1 MIRKLAA
8 GRNGCHQAAA
18 IRLKLRETF
27 VFGLVFAAALL
38 VPGLLAAQAAGPAD
52 APAAGGWRSLF
63 DGKSLA
69 GWKES
74 DFLGAGKV
82 TVENGIITIGS
93 GALTGINWASSSLP
107 FPRTNYEVRIEAARL
122 KGSDFFAGIT
132 FPVRDSYCTW
142 INGGWGGEVVGLSS
156 INGADASMNETSFTR
171 KFELG
176 RWYSLRLR
184 VTPTTIS
191 AWIDGE
197 LAIEVAIDKKWIALR
212 EGEIDRSIPF
222 GIATYSTVAGVRKI
236 EWRPVVPSG
245 APPR

>member
-1 MIRKLAA
+1 MATGLCRCHRTVANRLTLRVTFVLTLVFGVVLLSPGLHAAEAARSADASAA
-8 GRNGCHQAAA
+8 G
-18 IRLKLRETF
+18 E
-27 VFGLVFAAALL
+27 
-38 VPGLLAAQAAGPAD
+38 
-52 APAAGGWRSLF
+52 WRSLF

-74 DFLGAGKV
+74 DFFGAGKV
-82 TVENGIITIGS
+82 TVENGVIIIGS
-93 GALTGINWASSSLP
+93 GALTGINWASPTLP
-107 FPRTNYEVRIEAARL
+107 FPLTNYEVRIEAARL

-132 FPVRDSYCTW
+132 FPVRDSFCTW

-156 INGADASMNETSFTR
+156 IDGADASRNETTFTR
-171 KFELG
+171 KFDLG

-191 AWIDGE
+191 AWIDDE
-197 LAIEVAIDKKWIALR
+197 LEIDVGIDKKWIALR

-236 EWRPVVPSG
+236 EWRPVAPSG
-245 APPR
+245 AASR